1 MTENKHFRI
10 GDLLLAAEILTSEYI
25 KDALSIYESQGLPL
39 GKVLVLSGY
48 LNDTQLK
55 SALDLQYMV
64 NDQLLEFDKAVE
76 VMKLCYEENFS
87 ISEAFLKA
95 KIVKPEENETNKLGQ
110 ILISAAV
117 IQTAELDDCLKA
129 NENTSLPL
137 GHIICHRGLASQPL
151 INRALAIQNL
161 IRTNQIDRDHGVS
174 SLKWAT
180 DREVTLSQ
188 LEANKGYVKRP
199 FKTTPRIGELFSE
212 CKVLT
217 ESQVTELLIYSIT
230 QNKTFGA
237 VLLEKSK
244 IKKQSIDCFIEIQEM
259 LDRKS
264 IDKEVAISAL
274 PNIVAKGHTSLR
286 AISEATAYKM
296 VPNQARPLI
305 DLLKS
310 SGILNNSEI
319 NKDIQDSLF
328 VNYNQVRQ
336 VVGVLLDEEILS
348 DMIVFSALRLVDL
361 ISQEI
366 ITYEKAIVALEF
378 AHRSQM
384 DVEYT
389 LYMTGVFDRTRLKEK
404 EYSPVESTSETES
417 LTATTEE

>member
-1 MTENKHFRI
+1 MTENKHFRL

-25 KDALSIYESQGLPL
+25 RDALSLYESQGLPL

-64 NDQLLEFDKAVE
+64 NDQLLEFEKAVD
-76 VMKLCYEENFS
+76 VMKLCHKDHIT

-95 KIVKPEENETNKLGQ
+95 KIVRPEENETNKLGQ
-110 ILISAAV
+110 ILISASV
-117 IQTAELDDCLKA
+117 IESEQLDDCLKA

-161 IRTNQIDRDHGVS
+161 VRTNQVDRETGIS
-174 SLKWAT
+174 SLDWARN
-180 DREVTLSQ
+180 REVELSS
-188 LEANKGYVKRP
+188 LNANKGYVKRP
-199 FKTTPRIGELFSE
+199 FKATPKTGELFASCQILTDGQISE
-212 CKVLT
+212 I
-217 ESQVTELLIYSIT
+217 LIFSIK
-230 QNKTFGA
+230 NKMTFGA
-237 VLLEKSK
+237 ALREKSK
-244 IKKQSIDCFIEIQEM
+244 IKKPSIDSFIEIQEM
-259 LDRKS
+259 IDRNS
-264 IDKEVAISAL
+264 INRDLAMKAL
-274 PNIVAKGHTSLR
+274 PDILAKDHSSLR
-286 AISEATAYKM
+286 AISEAASYVM

-310 SGILNNSEI
+310 SGVIKNEQI

-336 VVGVLLDEEILS
+336 VVQILIDEDILS
-348 DMIVFSALRLVDL
+348 EMLVFSALRLVDL
-361 ISQEI
+361 ISQNL
-366 ITYEKAIVALEF
+366 ITLEKAIIALEF
-378 AHRSQM
+378 SNRAQM

-389 LYMTGVFDRTRLKEK
+389 LYMTGVFDRTRLKEE
-404 EYSPVESTSETES
+404 EYPV
-417 LTATTEE
+417 A